1 MARKRL
7 TRISES
13 GGPPRNGSRRAGW
26 RTLPGVAATWA
37 AVLLP
42 PPGAAAAAGEG
53 GGHPSEVL
61 FLLQVVLLV
70 VVGRLAGE
78 LLQRLGQPAVMGAL
92 LGGLLLGPS
101 ALGALWPAAE
111 HALFPGDPAQK
122 AMLSGL
128 AQI

>member
-7 TRISES
+7 TGISES
-13 GGPPRNGSRRAGW
+13 GGAPRNGSRRAGW
-26 RTLPGVAATWA
+26 RTLPCAAATWA
-37 AVLLP
+37 ALLLP
-42 PPGAAAAAGEG
+42 LPAAAAGEG

-101 ALGALWPAAE
+101 ALGALWP
-111 HALFPGDPAQK
+111 
-122 AMLSGL
+122 
-128 AQI
+128 